1 MPATYGHHGDKL
13 PEKRSGRKRK
23 TESGLKTKPEHARRV
38 RSRSATPA
46 LQKAAGRVKTHR
58 TTKHRKGKRSS
69 ELSLRRERGRARSMG
84 PGREGL
90 SGSRPGILKRR
101 STGTKTVTLSATEEQ
116 QEKQSMASL
125 HARFVKELTRE
136 PSPPTAEPV
145 QPPSGEGPLRPT
157 SERSERPPQLTAQQ
171 AQKAY
176 GKQGKL
182 RAPLVQKPPARPEP
196 EASPERQPLDLS
208 TLKPISAEQ
217 AAKFKRGNVEREE
230 ARRARYREKRS
241 RSPDETPEVKRARLA
256 RYAAKPMPD
265 ERARQKAVQE
275 EKTAA
280 QGARFKEQ
288 KAKMEALGTT
298 RAALQGEVR
307 ATEQVEK
314 KQWEKYP
321 KGQFTTTKQRRPLSE
336 LESEV
341 PTQPMPAPAKK
352 KEVTFREQASPTL
365 GSAARFAALEKS
377 AEPVADAPPTK
388 PHHNRLRPSAGKRT
402 SG

>member
-1 MPATYGHHGDKL
+1 MHSTPFGGFEQSSK
-13 PEKRSGRKRK
+13 
-23 TESGLKTKPEHARRV
+23 V
-38 RSRSATPA
+38 SAF
-46 LQKAAGRVKTHR
+46 
-58 TTKHRKGKRSS
+58 
-69 ELSLRRERGRARSMG
+69 MG
-84 PGREGL
+84 PGHEGL

-116 QEKQSMASL
+116 QEKQAMASL
-125 HARFVKELTRE
+125 NARFVKELRRE

-145 QPPSGEGPLRPT
+145 QPT
-157 SERSERPPQLTAQQ
+157 PPQLTAQQ

-217 AAKFKRGNVEREE
+217 AAKFRRGNVEREE

-298 RAALQGEVR
+298 RAALQDVVR

-314 KQWEKYP
+314 KQWEQYP
-321 KGQFTTTKQRRPLSE
+321 KAQFTTTKQRRPLSE
-336 LESEV
+336 LKSEV

-352 KEVTFREQASPTL
+352 KEVMFREQASPTL
-365 GSAARFAALEKS
+365 ASAARFAALEKS
-377 AEPVADAPPTK
+377 AEPVA
-388 PHHNRLRPSAGKRT
+388 
-402 SG
+402 